1 MTSSEKNNF
10 TYDFSLTIS
19 GLAQEDVVLVM
30 TTAPDMMLAKR
41 IAHHLVEEGLVA
53 CANLGQLGLSM
64 YMWQGELQGDEEVS
78 LTFKTTVA
86 RLPELAERLRSL
98 HPYELPELLCVPA
111 LGGYAS
117 YIDWVRTSTAA
128 S

>member
-1 MTSSEKNNF
+1 
-10 TYDFSLTIS
+10 
-19 GLAQEDVVLVM
+19 M
-30 TTAPDMMLAKR
+30 TTVPDMMLAKR
-41 IAHHLVEEGLVA
+41 IAHYIVEEGLAA
-53 CANLGQLGLSM
+53 CANLGQVGLSM
-64 YMWQGELQGDEEVS
+64 YMWQGELQGSEEVS

-86 RLPELAERLRSL
+86 RVPELAERLRSL
-98 HPYELPELLCVPA
+98 HPYELPELLCVPV